1 MSNFSN
7 LDKAMK
13 KLGLSTSV
21 DDFDSE
27 SYLKDREELEK
38 IANSLPADGVLVQED
53 CVKLLRLCIRGMNI
67 CDYWLPKL
75 HVLMSLYE
83 VKRDQARAD
92 AYLNASSPKEGRLT
106 VEMRK
111 ASAEANEEYNK
122 MKLMVERI
130 KSSKTFHE
138 KKKDTLKAAYF
149 MFKDQIASYKTSDKV
164 NSGESLEFPE
174 DKTIDKKVGKV
185 GW

>member
-1 MSNFSN
+1 MSNYSN
-7 LDKAMK
+7 LDDTMK
-13 KLGLSTSV
+13 KLGLSLNL
-21 DDFDSE
+21 DDFNNE

-38 IANSLPADGVLVQED
+38 IANSLPADGILVQED
-53 CVKLLRLCIRGMNI
+53 CVKLLRLCVRGMNI
-67 CDYWLPKL
+67 CDNWIPKL

-83 VKRDQARAD
+83 VKRDQARAE
-92 AYLNASSPKEGRLT
+92 AYLNVSSPKDVRLT

-111 ASAEANEEYNK
+111 ASAEANEEYNN

-149 MFKDQIASYKTSDKV
+149 MFKDQMTSYKTSDKI
-164 NSGESLEFPE
+164 NSGESLEFP
-174 DKTIDKKVGKV
+174 DGKKSGKV
-185 GW
+185 DW